1 MRTRADLCGGSGL
14 DDSSAVECDLGPTL
28 GIEVDLVPVG
38 MNLVVVFG
46 AEEYSV
52 LQTCSATLRP
62 VFYVMCF
69 GPSRRFRATSEDA
82 ALVAQF
88 QCPPKVKRKG
98 PLIAAYIEDVALG
111 ADHDSVNIAVT
122 GEALRSLCRQQFRT
136 GSITDSDGGDAVGEQ
151 RIEAVATRLGGIGF
165 GQENARIYWSG
176 ARLLQVLQSNYEC
189 D

>member
-28 GIEVDLVPVG
+28 GIEVDLVSVG
-38 MNLVVVFG
+38 MNLVVMFG

-52 LQTCSATLRP
+52 LQTCSATLCP
-62 VFYVMCF
+62 VFYVMGF

-98 PLIAAYIEDVALG
+98 AFIATNVEDVALG
-111 ADHDSVNIAVT
+111 ADNNPVNVAVT
-122 GEALRSLCRQQFRT
+122 RQALCCLRRKQLRTRSVT
-136 GSITDSDGGDAVGEQ
+136 HPDGGNPVAEQ
-151 RIEAVATRLGGIGF
+151 RVKAVAARLSGVGLGE
-165 GQENARIYWSG
+165 ENARIHWTG
-176 ARLLQVLQSNYEC
+176 ASSLQVL
-189 D
+189 